1 MSMLTLNGQVMNVFN
16 TPESKDSKSGEV
28 RAAADRVQ
36 IHAENTLENGEKRFE
51 LVTLKV
57 ANGDAYR
64 KIVGKQVRIPV
75 GAFVSGKSIV
85 YYALKEQPQVVSQ

>member
-1 MSMLTLNGQVMNVFN
+1 MSMLTLNGQVMNVFS
-16 TPESKDSKSGEV
+16 TPESKDPKTGEI
-28 RAAADRVQ
+28 RPAADRVQ

-57 ANGDAYR
+57 AVGEAYR

-85 YYALKEQPQVVSQ
+85 YYALKEQPQVVA

>member
-1 MSMLTLNGQVMNVFN
+1 MLTLNGQVMNVFN
-16 TPESKDSKSGEV
+16 TPESKDSKSGEI
-28 RAAADRVQ
+28 RPSADRVQ

-64 KIVGKQVRIPV
+64 KMVGKQVRIPV
-75 GAFVSGKSIV
+75 GAFVSGKAIV
-85 YYALKEQPQVVSQ
+85 YYALKELPHVVTQ